1 MPKEFY
7 TERDIEDLF
16 QRGIRF
22 LQVSENV
29 VLTEL
34 AYEKAKGLGVQLIT
48 DRADTP
54 PAAPIRP
61 YTAEQQ
67 TSRPVPTIGP
77 GSSSVEAL
85 PKPAIPRAPTELRNS
100 SERNDL
106 LGSGATAQK
115 RDDVEQRIRSAVIAR
130 LGNQVDAKLLDNIIH
145 RVVKSVGLK

>member
-16 QRGIRF
+16 QRGIRS
-22 LQVSENV
+22 LQVTENV

-34 AYEKAKGLGVQLIT
+34 AYEKARGLGFQLIT
-48 DRADTP
+48 DRADNP
-54 PAAPIRP
+54 PAAPVRP
-61 YTAEQQ
+61 YIAEQQ
-67 TSRPVPTIGP
+67 TSRPVSTIGP
-77 GSSSVEAL
+77 ASSPVESL
-85 PKPAIPRAPTELRNS
+85 PKPAIPRAPTEPQES
-100 SERNDL
+100 GERNDSI
-106 LGSGATAQK
+106 GNVATAQK